1 MSCMQTSE
9 LFPCKLSSQLESEV
23 AEAARSRNK
32 TASELLEE
40 IVREWLDRHQ
50 GPEEA
55 DQALQEQWRAA
66 AMKVVGAIER
76 EDLSAENASAEV
88 KAKLMRRYAR

>member
-1 MSCMQTSE
+1 MQKSE
-9 LFPCKLSSQLESEV
+9 LSPCKLPSQLESEV
-23 AEAARSRNK
+23 AEAARAQNR
-32 TASELLEE
+32 TTSELLEE

-50 GPEEA
+50 EPEEA

-66 AMKVVGAIER
+66 AMKVMGTIER
-76 EDLSAENASAEV
+76 GDLSAENASAEA